1 MPGVHIAHR
10 LRPDDEGLRLAVVLV
25 FNDEKIS
32 THEVL
37 LMLMDKRVSA
47 SKKIQTVLGGIAGPD
62 FFGLS
67 WLFAISKRLLCAVCV
82 PLFPL

>member
-10 LRPDDEGLRLAVVLV
+10 LRPDDEGLRLAVELV

-32 THEVL
+32 VHEVL

-47 SKKIQTVLGGIAGPD
+47 SKKIQNVFGVIAG
-62 FFGLS
+62 
-67 WLFAISKRLLCAVCV
+67 A
-82 PLFPL
+82 